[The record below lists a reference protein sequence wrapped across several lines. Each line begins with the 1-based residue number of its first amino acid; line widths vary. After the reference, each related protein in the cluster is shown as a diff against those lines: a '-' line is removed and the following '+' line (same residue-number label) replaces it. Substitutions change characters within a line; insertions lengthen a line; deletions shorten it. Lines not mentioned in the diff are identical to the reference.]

1 MERNTYSH
9 FHRMTASF
17 FSFPAVGFRAR
28 KRSRPSLIPFLFP
41 QPLQMELK
49 RVAEVAT
56 SLSMEFSRSPAAGAN
71 DPRGRNSLPVIFYD
85 LTRALKA
92 ITCDTSFPQQRF
104 RSAARGPGP
113 AWHLNSHLGVDE
125 RQGACKVFVSSGGFF
140 FSTLTAGNICIMLLE
155 IDCNK

>member
-1 MERNTYSH
+1 MWNKTLIHKH

-17 FSFPAVGFRAR
+17 FPFPAVGFRAR
-28 KRSRPSLIPFLFP
+28 KRSRPSLIPFLFL
-41 QPLQMELK
+41 QTLQMELK

-92 ITCDTSFPQQRF
+92 ITCDISFPQQRF
-104 RSAARGPGP
+104 SSAARGPRGIQIHILEWTNATAHAKCLFP
-113 AWHLNSHLGVDE
+113 PGV
-125 RQGACKVFVSSGGFF
+125 F
-140 FSTLTAGNICIMLLE
+140 FSSRLQQETFA
-155 IDCNK
+155 